1 MVCGLFVLCRFL
13 SVFVSAREKEDE
25 FNLLEHVFT
34 ERIHVKTARGSL
46 EYT

>member
-13 SVFVSAREKEDE
+13 SVFVRAREKDE